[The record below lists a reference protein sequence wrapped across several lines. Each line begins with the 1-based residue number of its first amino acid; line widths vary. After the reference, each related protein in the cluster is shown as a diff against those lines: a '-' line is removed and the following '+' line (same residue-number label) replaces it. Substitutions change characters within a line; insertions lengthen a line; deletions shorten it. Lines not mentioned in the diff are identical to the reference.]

1 MDNKANISFIEKWL
15 SIWHN
20 GKKPLKKV
28 LLCVGE
34 CGIGKTYTIRKILK
48 NENYEPVYLNS
59 SNIPKS
65 GDLVGYLKELSSMAD
80 ISFFFQK
87 KKTKVIVIDNL
98 ESLCKIANQSIK
110 EFVKILLNTKKN
122 TFKVNIPVIF
132 ISNDIHLKI
141 ITIMKNIIAIKYFN
155 TAETDTLNYF
165 AKNIIKKENLKIDE
179 KNICNF
185 VEKSKG
191 DLRQLLYIIKY
202 TKNNRNFTLK
212 NNKWSLCDATMKLL
226 VKYNGIEKSI
236 SYFNTDNFKLPMM
249 LYQNFLQN
257 AIEREEKDEVKHKI
271 ICEINRNFVYAD
283 KFSDII
289 YGKQYKELLL
299 ISAMIVGC
307 YNSFILNQMKS
318 DDYYSIKK
326 IKYEKISTNDNII
339 KINKKNM
346 YYLQYVLPDNN
357 ITNIFLIRKIL
368 MLYIYSKKKNH
379 DVFMRYVKF
388 YNLNMKHVEFILK
401 LDKIDDSYR
410 DLNTNC
416 LKKIF
421 NI

>member
-1 MDNKANISFIEKWL
+1 
-15 SIWHN
+15 
-20 GKKPLKKV
+20 
-28 LLCVGE
+28 
-34 CGIGKTYTIRKILK
+34 
-48 NENYEPVYLNS
+48 
-59 SNIPKS
+59 
-65 GDLVGYLKELSSMAD
+65 
-80 ISFFFQK
+80 
-87 KKTKVIVIDNL
+87 
-98 ESLCKIANQSIK
+98 
-110 EFVKILLNTKKN
+110 
-122 TFKVNIPVIF
+122 
-132 ISNDIHLKI
+132 
-141 ITIMKNIIAIKYFN
+141 MKNIIAIKYFN

-165 AKNIIKKENLKIDE
+165 AKNIIKNENLKIDE